1 MTGIAPIALMLL
13 SSLKSNIEII
23 KNPLSLPT
31 GFDLSS
37 YRELFRQL
45 PYGHYFFNSVLVTV
59 VSVLAILT
67 FGALASYYMARY
79 SFRWNQW
86 MYMYFL
92 AGMMIPIKLGV
103 VPLFM
108 LMRNL
113 HLINTPW
120 SLILIYTAVG
130 IPLAILILTGFF
142 RTMPTEIEEAAR
154 IDGSSELGI
163 LFRVLVPLMRP
174 ALSTVMIIQ
183 FINIWN
189 DFFFPLLFAQ
199 DESAKTLQI
208 GMMSLFGEFST
219 DWSVLFAG
227 LTVASLPMMILFLFA
242 SRQFMEGLTAGAV
255 K

>member
-1 MTGIAPIALMLL
+1 M
-13 SSLKSNIEII
+13 
-23 KNPLSLPT
+23 SLPT
-31 GFDLSS
+31 SFRLAS
-37 YRELFRQL
+37 YEELFRQL
-45 PYGHYFFNSVLVTV
+45 PYGRYFFNSVLVTG
-59 VSVLAILT
+59 VSVLAILV
-67 FGALASYYMARY
+67 FGSLASYYISRY
-79 SFRWNQW
+79 SFRWNPW
-86 MYMYFL
+86 LYMYFL
-92 AGMMIPIKLGV
+92 AGMMIPVKLGV

-108 LMRNL
+108 LMRQL

-120 SLILIYTAVG
+120 SLVLIYSGIG

-142 RTMPTEIEEAAR
+142 KTMPTEIEEAAR

-163 LFRVLVPLMRP
+163 LFRVLIPLMKP
-174 ALSTVMIIQ
+174 ALGTVMIIQ

-199 DESAKTLQI
+199 KESVKTLQI
-208 GMMSLFGEFST
+208 GMMSLFGEYST